1 MVLSKLFL
9 TNFRS
14 YSDLAWNPDPGI
26 NILVGGNGAG
36 KTNLL
41 EAAAYLSTL
50 RSLRRA
56 PDEALV
62 ADGAGSAIVR
72 GELAR
77 IETNPLIEVE
87 INRKG
92 GRRARL
98 DGKNLARTA
107 DLLGAMRV
115 VHFLPEDL
123 DLIKG
128 GPSGRRDLFDDLAL
142 QLWPAAH
149 LDQSEYERALRQRNA
164 FLKQGDRDVTTL
176 EVWDIRL
183 AQAAARV
190 MSRRARAAAVLADW
204 VAQTYSQIA
213 GETTNVRLA
222 YESDWGGSLNSS
234 TQPSDWTASLM
245 AALERRRRV
254 DFELRTTGAGP
265 HRDDVALW
273 LGDRPSRYQSSQGEQ
288 RTLAL
293 ALRLASHRAIADQ
306 VGESPVLL
314 LDDVYSELDPDRAAA
329 LSAALPEAQIV
340 ITTTRPEEVPVS
352 GKPWRVDPGTVR

>member
-1 MVLSKLFL
+1 
-9 TNFRS
+9 
-14 YSDLAWNPDPGI
+14 
-26 NILVGGNGAG
+26 
-36 KTNLL
+36 LL

-50 RSLRRA
+50 RSLRGA

-77 IETNPLIEVE
+77 NETNPLIEVE

-98 DGKNLARTA
+98 DGKKLARTV
-107 DLLGAMRV
+107 DLLGVMRV

-128 GPSGRRDLFDDLAL
+128 GPAGRRDLLDELAV

-149 LDQSEYERALRQRNA
+149 LDQSEYERSLRQRNA

-190 MSRRARAAAVLADW
+190 MSRRARAAAALTDW
-204 VAQTYSQIA
+204 AAQTYSQIA
-213 GETTNVRLA
+213 GQTTNVRLA
-222 YESDWGGSLNSS
+222 YESDWGGSLDPS
-234 TQPSDWTASLM
+234 TQPSGWTESLM
-245 AALERRRRV
+245 AALDRRRRV
-254 DFELRTTGAGP
+254 DFEIRTTGAGP
-265 HRDDVALW
+265 HRDDVVLW

-293 ALRLASHRAIADQ
+293 ALRLASHRSIADQ

-314 LDDVYSELDPDRAAA
+314 LDDVYSELDPERAAS